1 MINVKDWLAS
11 NELVK
16 KLDVIIKN
24 ILNII
29 FYTNIYL
36 YIVSYCV
43 YAHAHTKAED
53 QKTTWWSFSFLPVLC
68 GL

>member
-1 MINVKDWLAS
+1 MINVKDWLVL

-29 FYTNIYL
+29 FYINIYL

-43 YAHAHTKAED
+43 YVYVYIKVED
-53 QKTTWWSFSFLPVLC
+53 
-68 GL
+68 